1 MLRTHNILHKLQLSK
16 MNSKPWV
23 LLPFYIGIHKSKT
36 VSSTKQGFLN
46 ANCLRQQHKASN
58 RIMVIWIQ
66 LQYIL
71 KYYGTLKIK
80 SCCNFS
86 YKVPILK
93 SSWLEN
99 ARPYCV
105 SLSTQEIQ
113 SGFTRITS
121 IFQHF
126 QNQSLNG
133 ISNTHVKKKKRDRK
147 RNLFLRKSG
156 RYRS

>member
-1 MLRTHNILHKLQLSK
+1 M
-16 MNSKPWV
+16 

-66 LQYIL
+66 LQYII
-71 KYYGTLKIK
+71 KYYTTLKIK

-105 SLSTQEIQ
+105 SLSTWEIQ
-113 SGFTRITS
+113 SGFSRITS

-126 QNQSLNG
+126 QDQSLNG
-133 ISNTHVKKKKRDRK
+133 ISNTHVKKKKDRK